1 MMKKHLIRS
10 REIAAN
16 GFTLAE
22 ILVAVVIIGIA
33 IAALVG
39 ANGAFTQVNGAAVDL
54 STAEFLIEEI
64 RELTTTLPVI
74 DPESGDTVFGPE
86 SGEAT
91 VTAYDDLDDFDK
103 ANFCPPVDVSATALT
118 DFGSFTQQVTVEN
131 VEFLSLETPVTD
143 HTTDFVRI
151 TVAIL
156 QNNRPISSASWIRAS
171 Y

>member
-1 MMKKHLIRS
+1 MKKHWNRS
-10 REIAAN
+10 RVPATN

-64 RELTTTLPVI
+64 RELTTM
-74 DPESGDTVFGPE
+74 SAYGDLY
-86 SGEAT
+86 A
-91 VTAYDDLDDFDK
+91 FDTS
-103 ANFCPPVDVSATALT
+103 FCPPVDVSGTELT
-118 DFGSFTQQVTVEN
+118 DFGSFTQQVTVEY
-131 VEFLSLETPVTD
+131 VDPSSLETSVLVD
-143 HTTDFVRI
+143 LDFIRI
-151 TVAIL
+151 TVVIV
-156 QNNRPISSASWIRAS
+156 QNNRPVSSASWIRAS

>member
-1 MMKKHLIRS
+1 MKKHWNRS
-10 REIAAN
+10 RAPAAK

-39 ANGAFTQVNGAAVDL
+39 ANGAFTQVNGAAINL

-64 RELTTTLPVI
+64 RELTTMLPVI
-74 DPESGDTVFGPE
+74 DPESGTDTFGPE

-91 VTAYDDLDDFDK
+91 VADYDDLDDNDN
-103 ANFCPPVDVSATALT
+103 ANCCPPVDVSATALT

-131 VEFLSLETPVTD
+131 VLSSSLDTVVAD
-143 HTTDFVRI
+143 HDSDFIRI
-151 TVAIL
+151 TVVIL
-156 QNNRPISSASWIRAS
+156 QNNRPISSASWIRAR